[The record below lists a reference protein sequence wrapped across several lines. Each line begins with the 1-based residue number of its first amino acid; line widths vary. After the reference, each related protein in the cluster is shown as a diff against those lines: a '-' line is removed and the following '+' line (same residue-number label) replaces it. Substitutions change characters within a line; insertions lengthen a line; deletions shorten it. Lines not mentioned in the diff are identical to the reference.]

1 MIDYFDFWYKFFK
14 FMFGIYSPIIK
25 HDESE
30 YLKRRIFTLEKQVK
44 LKGVYSVN
52 DLLSNISNLIG
63 YELVLINPEKDLNMN
78 ISNKNDE
85 YFQGTALLTL
95 KNIGNGLGER
105 GKLTV
110 NIDKKLIKLE
120 IR

>member
-1 MIDYFDFWYKFFK
+1 
-14 FMFGIYSPIIK
+14 
-25 HDESE
+25 
-30 YLKRRIFTLEKQVK
+30 
-44 LKGVYSVN
+44 
-52 DLLSNISNLIG
+52 
-63 YELVLINPEKDLNMN
+63 MN